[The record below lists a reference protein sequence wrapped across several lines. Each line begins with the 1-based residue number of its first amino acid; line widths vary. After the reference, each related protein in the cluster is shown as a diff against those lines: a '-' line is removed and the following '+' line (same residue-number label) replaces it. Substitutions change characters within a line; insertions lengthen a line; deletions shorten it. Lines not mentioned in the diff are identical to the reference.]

1 MQSTGAN
8 TFYEVIKMRK
18 AVIIGV
24 GAVPVGEH
32 WRTSL
37 RDMAVEALLN
47 AMEDAGVDRV
57 DSLYVGNMASGSF
70 IEQENLGALIADF
83 AGLGNIPA
91 VKIEAACASGGAAVQ
106 EGVKAVMSGL
116 EDVVAVIGVEKM
128 TDAWATDA
136 TRYLGYAADGEY
148 ELFHGASFVA
158 LNALVMR
165 YYMKEY
171 GYTEE
176 DLAHFSVNAHA
187 NGAKN
192 PYAMF
197 KKPIKLET
205 VLKSPY
211 IADPIKLFDASPVC
225 DGAAAVIITTEEKA
239 REFVDKAK
247 MVEVAGIGRA
257 IDTINLANRE
267 DLLTLKA
274 AKVAAER
281 AYKMAGITVKDIDL
295 FEIHDAF
302 TIMAALSLEAIGAAE
317 KGKGAQ
323 LAVEGQIAIDG
334 DYPIQTL
341 GGLKSRGHPVG
352 ATGVYQTIEA
362 VWQLREEAP
371 NQVPDPEVALTQ
383 NIGGTGSNITINIL
397 RRV

>member
-1 MQSTGAN
+1 
-8 TFYEVIKMRK
+8 MRK

-197 KKPIKLET
+197 KRPIKLET

-274 AKVAAER
+274 TKVAAER

>member
-1 MQSTGAN
+1 
-8 TFYEVIKMRK
+8 MRK
-18 AVIIGV
+18 PVIIGV

-47 AMEDAGVDRV
+47 AMEDAGVDKV

-116 EDVVAVIGVEKM
+116 EEVVAVVGVEKM
-128 TDAWATDA
+128 TDAWPSDG
-136 TRYLGYAADGEY
+136 TRYLGYAADSEY

-158 LNALVMR
+158 LNALIMR
-165 YYMKEY
+165 LYMKEY

-176 DLAHFSVNAHA
+176 DLAHFAVNAHI

-197 KKPIKLET
+197 KRPIKLET
-205 VLKSPY
+205 VLRSPY
-211 IADPIKLFDASPVC
+211 ISDPIKLFDASPMC

-239 REFVDKAK
+239 KEFVDKAK
-247 MVEVAGIGRA
+247 MVEVAGMGRA
-257 IDTINLANRE
+257 IDTINLANRKE
-267 DLLTLKA
+267 LLTLKA
-274 AKVAAER
+274 AKVAAEK
-281 AYKMAGITVKDIDL
+281 AYKMAGIEAKDIDL

-302 TIMAALSLEAIGAAE
+302 TIMAALSLESIGIAKRGE
-317 KGKGAQ
+317 GVK
-323 LAVEGQIAIDG
+323 LAKEGQIAIDG

-352 ATGVYQTIEA
+352 ATGVYQTVEA
-362 VWQLREEAP
+362 VWQLRGESP
-371 NQVPDPEVALTQ
+371 NQVPDPEIALTQ
-383 NIGGTGSNITINIL
+383 NIGGTGSNITISIL